1 MARLLRRVQGFTLIE
16 LLVVIAIIA
25 VLIGLLLPAVQ
36 KVRDAANRIKCA
48 NNLKQWGLALHNYH
62 DTNGSFPIGSDQN
75 PVSSTWQKYWQLS
88 WLTRTMPFME
98 QDNVWRITD
107 AAENDTYRLPTRY
120 YPWSDNGTGPGG
132 GNRYPGLG
140 LPQPT
145 WQCPA
150 DSRTINAV
158 TQDGFQIQFTA
169 YQGVNGINHLVSG
182 VSYPYAGCP
191 IDYSKYRNPA
201 ALGIFVPVVNNGSGA
216 APKGTRIGDV
226 TDGLSNTIMIGE
238 RPPSKN
244 LEFGW
249 GFAGYGCSGNADG
262 DVMLGVSE
270 INEQCSGQSD
280 SDKCPKGPY
289 TYTQGQLANPCDQ
302 FHYWSLHSGGA
313 NFLNGDGSVRFVT
326 YGIGQPVMEALST
339 RAGGEVINN
348 Q

>member
-1 MARLLRRVQGFTLIE
+1 MARLLRRVRGFTLIE

-36 KVRDAANRIKCA
+36 KIRDAANRIKCA

-75 PVSSTWQKYWQLS
+75 PDSKTWQKYWQLS

-107 AAENDTYRLPTRY
+107 AAENDNYRLPTRY
-120 YPWSDNGTGPGG
+120 YPWSDNGTGPG

-150 DSRTINAV
+150 DSRTIGGV
-158 TQDGFQIQFTA
+158 PQDGFLIQFTA
-169 YQGVNGINHLVSG
+169 YQGVNGINHMVSG
-182 VSYPYAGCP
+182 VSDPTKYA
-191 IDYSKYRNPA
+191 KYRNPA
-201 ALGIFVPVVNNGSGA
+201 ALGIFIPVVNNGSTP
-216 APKGTRIGDV
+216 PKGTRIGDV

-238 RPPSKN
+238 RPPSHDM
-244 LEFGW
+244 EFGW
-249 GFAGYGCSGNADG
+249 GFAGYGASGNADC

-270 INEQCSGQSD
+270 INEGIAGTESD
-280 SDKCPKGPY
+280 SCPKGPY
-289 TYTQGQLANPCDQ
+289 AYVQGQLNNRCDQ